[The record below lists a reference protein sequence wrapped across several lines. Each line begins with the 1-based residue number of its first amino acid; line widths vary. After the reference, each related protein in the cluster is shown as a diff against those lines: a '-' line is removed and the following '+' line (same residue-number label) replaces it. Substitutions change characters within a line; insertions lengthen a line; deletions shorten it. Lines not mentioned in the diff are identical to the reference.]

1 MAKTNWEK
9 IKQEYITDNGATYKS
24 LSKKY
29 DVSFA
34 TLQEKA
40 RLEKWKDKRKKLQEK
55 TIEKISETT
64 AEAIAK
70 DYENICE
77 KAREELNAL
86 MELNTQIR
94 LGFTAK
100 DQWAEKRVSTC
111 IDNVTKIIAQMEKLR
126 YPEHDKQ
133 TQEITVVMPQKLKEF
148 SE

>member
-9 IKQEYITDNGATYKS
+9 IKQEYITDITTTYKG
-24 LSKKY
+24 LSEKYGVGFSALQKQAKKENWREERNKY
-29 DVSFA
+29 C
-34 TLQEKA
+34 EKV
-40 RLEKWKDKRKKLQEK
+40 DK
-55 TIEKISETT
+55 KITDTT

-77 KAREELNAL
+77 KARKELNAL

>member
-55 TIEKISETT
+55 TIEKISDTT

>member
-9 IKQEYITDNGATYKS
+9 IKHKYITTDVSYRELADEFS
-24 LSKKY
+24 LSEDTVRRRAAK
-29 DVSFA
+29 
-34 TLQEKA
+34 
-40 RLEKWKDKRKKLQEK
+40 EKWKNERHKHNTNVTQ
-55 TIEKISETT
+55 KISDTT

-86 MELNTQIR
+86 MELNTKIR
-94 LGFTAK
+94 LGFTEK

-111 IDNVTKIIAQMEKLR
+111 IDNVTKIITQMEKLR

>member
-9 IKQEYITDNGATYKS
+9 IKQRYITENLSHKELAKEFGVSESSIMKKS
-24 LSKKY
+24 
-29 DVSFA
+29 A
-34 TLQEKA
+34 A
-40 RLEKWKDKRKKLQEK
+40 EKWTEKKKKHCKKVE
-55 TIEKISETT
+55 EKISDTT